1 MKIISAAIALFAFA
15 SFAHAQSS
23 NNGFEI
29 KTISTRPDFVS
40 GGDVLVQVTV
50 PATIASDKVAIAVNG
65 RDVAG
70 DFKLAPPLAP
80 SEARGLRRS
89 EGSTFVGLVKDLSE
103 GKSEI
108 EAGVKGQKISAT
120 LGLTNHPISGPVLG
134 GPHQS
139 PFICET
145 QSFGFGQPLDADC
158 RVATRVEY
166 FYRSN
171 AAPSGPSP
179 SAVQPG
185 ADVPQAQQQ
194 QPNPFKPYN
203 PSGPKP
209 ADIAM
214 TTTLDGKTVP
224 YIVRREMGTIN
235 RAVYAIAFLHE
246 PGTPLPTPWAQTGSG
261 WNGRLIYS
269 FGPGC
274 QAGYHQGRNLGGLAG
289 NRSFLE
295 ETQFGDYGI
304 AKGYALASS
313 SLNAFGTNCADVI
326 SVETMM
332 MVKEH
337 FIEEFGTPRWTIGS
351 GRSGGS
357 MQQHLIANNYPGLL
371 DGLIPTAAFADTIT
385 FMNHLF
391 DCELLDHAFKTSSI
405 AWTDEQKAAVS
416 GEANWQYCTRNGT
429 AYPLLRVNNCDRM
442 SIPAD
447 LVYDPTTN
455 PKGARCTYQDN
466 LVNVFGRDP
475 KTGFARR
482 PFDNVGIQYGLRA
495 FNERQ
500 ISFEQFVDLN
510 TRIGGHDID
519 GNVVAARTAADP
531 DALRIA
537 YQSGRVND
545 ASKGMAM
552 VPMIDVRP
560 YTEGT
565 GDVHDT
571 VNTHITR
578 ARLVAANGTSAN
590 QVLHT
595 YEPGTPIQ
603 RVQQAN
609 LDEIE
614 QWVASIANDRA
625 PAKTQLE
632 KVIRN
637 KPAGVSDACYTKDG
651 QKITDMRR
659 CAQMFPVYSNPRL
672 SAGLPMGATTLKC
685 ELKGVDRKDYTQPL
699 TDTQLASLK
708 AAFPGGVCDYGR
720 KGVSVRAPDT
730 WLSYG
735 DGASTTT
742 H

>member
-1 MKIISAAIALFAFA
+1 MKISAAIFLVLVSSVA
-15 SFAHAQSS
+15 SAQTAK
-23 NNGFEI
+23 NGFEI
-29 KTISTRPDFVS
+29 RTISTRPDLVS
-40 GGDVLVQVTV
+40 GGDVLIQIAV
-50 PATIASDKVAIAVNG
+50 PATLSAGRLAVIANG
-65 RDVAG
+65 RDVSGA
-70 DFKLAPPLAP
+70 FKLGSRPNTFL
-80 SEARGLRRS
+80 GLIADLPNRRS
-89 EGSTFVGLVKDLSE
+89 E
-103 GKSEI
+103 I
-108 EAGVKGQKISAT
+108 QAGVRDEKPSVS
-120 LGLTNHPISGPVLG
+120 LTIVSHPISGPVMG
-134 GPHQS
+134 GPHQT

-145 QSFGFGQPLDADC
+145 QAFGFGQPLDADC
-158 RVATRVEY
+158 SVSTRVEY

-171 AAPSGPSP
+171 AAPTGPSTA
-179 SAVQPG
+179 AVQPG

-203 PSGPKP
+203 PNGPRP
-209 ADIAM
+209 ADLAM
-214 TTTLDGKTVP
+214 TTTIDGKSVP

-246 PGTPLPTPWAQTGSG
+246 PGMPLPTPWNPAASA

-274 QAGYHQGRNLGGLAG
+274 QAGYHHGRNLGGLAG

-313 SLNAFGTNCADVI
+313 SLNSFGTNCGDVI

-337 FIEEFGTPRWTIGS
+337 FIEEFGAPRWTIGS

-357 MQQHLIANNYPGLL
+357 MQQHLIAENYPGLL

-391 DCELLDHAFKTSSI
+391 DCELLDHAFKTSSLT
-405 AWTDEQKAAVS
+405 WTDDQKAAVS
-416 GEANWQYCTRNGT
+416 GEANWQYCTKNGT
-429 AYPLLRVNNCDRM
+429 AYPLLRVSNCDRM
-442 SIPAD
+442 AIPAD
-447 LVYDPTTN
+447 QIYDPQKN

-466 LVNVFGRDP
+466 MVNVFGRDP

-482 PFDNVGIQYGLRA
+482 PFDNVGVQYGLKA
-495 FNERQ
+495 FNDGN
-500 ISFEQFVDLN
+500 ITFEQFLDVN
-510 TRIGGHDID
+510 TRAGGHDID
-519 GNVVAARTAADP
+519 GNVIATRTVADP
-531 DALRIA
+531 EALRIA
-537 YQSGRVND
+537 YQTGRVND

-603 RVQQAN
+603 RVQQTN
-609 LDEIE
+609 LDEME
-614 QWVASIANDRA
+614 EWVANIAKDTA
-625 PAKTQLE
+625 PSRTPLE
-632 KVIRN
+632 KVIRD
-637 KPAGVSDACYTKDG
+637 KPANLVDACYTKDG
-651 QKITDMRR
+651 QQITDTQR
-659 CAQMFPVYSNPRL
+659 CAQMFPVYLNPRL
-672 SAGLPMGATTLKC
+672 VAGQPLGASTLKC
-685 ELKGVDRKDYTQPL
+685 ELKPIDRKDYKQPL
-699 TDTQLASLK
+699 TDTQLSALK
-708 AAFPGGVCDYGR
+708 TVFPGGVCEYAK
-720 KGVSVRAPDT
+720 KGVAARASET

-735 DGASTTT
+735 DGAGAATN
-742 H
+742 

>member
-1 MKIISAAIALFAFA
+1 MKTTAAIALLISIA
-15 SFAHAQSS
+15 SSTSAQSAK
-23 NNGFEI
+23 NGFEI
-29 KTISTRPDFVS
+29 RTASTRADLIS

-50 PATIASDKVAIAVNG
+50 PATVAAEKLAVSVNG
-65 RDVAG
+65 RDVSG
-70 DFKLAPPLAP
+70 DFKLASHAN
-80 SEARGLRRS
+80 
-89 EGSTFVGLVKDLSE
+89 TFIGLVKDLPIGRSE
-103 GKSEI
+103 VA
-108 EAGVKGQKISAT
+108 AGAKGQKAAVT
-120 LGLTNHPISGPVLG
+120 LILTNHSIAGPVMG
-134 GPHQS
+134 GPHQT

-145 QSFGFGQPLDADC
+145 QAFGFGQPLDADC
-158 RVATRVEY
+158 SVATRVEY

-171 AAPSGPSP
+171 AAPSGPSNV
-179 SAVQPG
+179 AVQPG

-203 PSGPKP
+203 PNGPKP
-209 ADIAM
+209 ADLAM
-214 TTTLDGKTVP
+214 TTTLDGKAVP

-246 PGTPLPTPWAQTGSG
+246 PGTPLPTPWLQNNGA

-313 SLNAFGTNCADVI
+313 SLNSFGTNCADVI

-337 FIEEFGTPRWTIGS
+337 FVEQFGAPRWTIGS

-371 DGLIPTAAFADTIT
+371 DGLIPTAAFADTVT

-391 DCELLDHAFKTSSI
+391 DCELLDHAFTTSRLMWS
-405 AWTDEQKAAVS
+405 DEQKAAVG
-416 GEANWQYCTRNGT
+416 GEANWQYCAKNGT
-429 AYPLLRVNNCDRM
+429 AYPLLRVVNCDRM
-442 SIPAD
+442 AIPAD
-447 LVYDPTTN
+447 LLYDPQKN

-466 LVNVFGRDP
+466 MVNVFGRDA

-482 PFDNVGIQYGLRA
+482 PFDNVGIQYGLKA
-495 FNERQ
+495 FNDGK
-500 ISFEQFVDLN
+500 ITFEQFVDLN

-519 GNVVAARTAADP
+519 GNVVSTRTVADAE
-531 DALRIA
+531 ALRIA

-545 ASKGMAM
+545 TSKGMAT

-603 RVQQAN
+603 KVQADN
-609 LDEIE
+609 LAQME
-614 QWVASIANDRA
+614 QWVANIARDSA
-625 PAKTQLE
+625 PAKSQLE

-637 KPAGVSDACYTKDG
+637 RPAGVTDACYTKDG
-651 QKITDMRR
+651 QQITDMQR

-672 SAGLPMGATTLKC
+672 SAGQPLGATALKC
-685 ELKGVDRKDYTQPL
+685 ELKAIDKKDYARPL
-699 TDTQLASLK
+699 TDTQLSALK
-708 AAFPGGVCDYGR
+708 TAFPGGVCDYSR
-720 KGVSVRAPDT
+720 KGVSVRPPDT

-735 DGASTTT
+735 AGDSTRT

>member
-1 MKIISAAIALFAFA
+1 MPIAAW
-15 SFAHAQSS
+15 
-23 NNGFEI
+23 
-29 KTISTRPDFVS
+29 
-40 GGDVLVQVTV
+40 
-50 PATIASDKVAIAVNG
+50 
-65 RDVAG
+65 
-70 DFKLAPPLAP
+70 PP
-80 SEARGLRRS
+80 
-89 EGSTFVGLVKDLSE
+89 GS
-103 GKSEI
+103 
-108 EAGVKGQKISAT
+108 
-120 LGLTNHPISGPVLG
+120 
-134 GPHQS
+134 
-139 PFICET
+139 
-145 QSFGFGQPLDADC
+145 
-158 RVATRVEY
+158 RY

-171 AAPSGPSP
+171 AAPAGPSNV
-179 SAVQPG
+179 AVQPG

-203 PSGPKP
+203 ANAPKP
-209 ADIAM
+209 ADLAM

-246 PGTPLPTPWAQTGSG
+246 PGTPLPNAWAQATSA

-313 SLNAFGTNCADVI
+313 SLNSFGTTCADVI

-337 FIEEFGTPRWTIGS
+337 FIEEFGAPRWTIGS

-391 DCELLDHAFKTSSI
+391 DCELLDHAFKTSSLT
-405 AWTDEQKAAVS
+405 WTDEQKAAVA
-416 GEANWQYCTRNGT
+416 GEANWQYCAKNGT

-442 SIPAD
+442 AVPAD
-447 LVYDPTTN
+447 LVYDPKTN

-466 LVNVFGRDP
+466 MVNVFGRDP

-482 PFDNVGIQYGLRA
+482 PFDNVGIQYGLNA
-495 FNERQ
+495 WNDGK
-500 ISFEQFVDLN
+500 ITFEQFVDLN

-519 GNVVAARTAADP
+519 GNVVSARTVADP
-531 DALRIA
+531 EALRIA
-537 YQSGRVND
+537 YQTGRVND
-545 ASKGMAM
+545 TSKGMAM
-552 VPMIDVRP
+552 VPIIDVRP

-571 VNTHITR
+571 VNSHITR

-590 QVLHT
+590 QVLAHLRAGHADSACAAGQSRRDGAVGGQHR
-595 YEPGTPIQ
+595 EGH
-603 RVQQAN
+603 RAGEESAGESHSQQAGRRERCV
-609 LDEIE
+609 LHERRREDHRHAALRADVPGLLESAA
-614 QWVASIANDRA
+614 QRRVADGCRRA
-625 PAKTQLE
+625 E
-632 KVIRN
+632 
-637 KPAGVSDACYTKDG
+637 
-651 QKITDMRR
+651 MRAEER
-659 CAQMFPVYSNPRL
+659 RQE
-672 SAGLPMGATTLKC
+672 GLREA
-685 ELKGVDRKDYTQPL
+685 VDR
-699 TDTQLASLK
+699 
-708 AAFPGGVCDYGR
+708 
-720 KGVSVRAPDT
+720 
-730 WLSYG
+730 
-735 DGASTTT
+735 
-742 H
+742 

>member
-1 MKIISAAIALFAFA
+1 MRFISAAIVLLSFA

-23 NNGFEI
+23 KNGFEI
-29 KTISTRPDFVS
+29 RTISTRPDFVS

-50 PATIASDKVAIAVNG
+50 PATLAAGKLSVSAAG
-65 RDVAG
+65 RDVSGA
-70 DFKLAPPLAP
+70 FKLT
-80 SEARGLRRS
+80 
-89 EGSTFVGLVKDLSE
+89 GSPNTLVGLVTDLPA
-103 GKSEI
+103 GRSEI
-108 EAGVKGQKISAT
+108 EAGARGQKPAVMLAVTS
-120 LGLTNHPISGPVLG
+120 HPVSGPVMG

-145 QSFGFGQPLDADC
+145 QAFGFGQPLDADC
-158 RVATRVEY
+158 NVATRVEY

-171 AAPSGPSP
+171 AARPGPDNI
-179 SAVQPG
+179 AVQPG

-203 PSGPKP
+203 PNGPKP
-209 ADIAM
+209 ADLAM

-246 PGTPLPTPWAQTGSG
+246 PGTPLPTPWAQAASA

-295 ETQFGDYGI
+295 ETQFGDYGL

-337 FIEEFGTPRWTIGS
+337 FIEEFGAPRWTIGS

-391 DCELLDHAFKTSSI
+391 DCELLDHAFKTSSV
-405 AWTDEQKAAVS
+405 AWTDDQKAAVS

-447 LVYDPTTN
+447 LVYDPKTN

-482 PFDNVGIQYGLRA
+482 PFDNVGIQYGLKA
-495 FNERQ
+495 FNDGR
-500 ISFEQFVDLN
+500 ITFEQFVDLN

-519 GNVVAARTAADP
+519 GNVVAGRTVGDAE
-531 DALRIA
+531 ALRIA

-578 ARLVAANGTSAN
+578 ARLLAANGTSAN

-609 LDEIE
+609 LEEME
-614 QWVASIANDRA
+614 QWVANIAKDSS
-625 PAKTQLE
+625 PAKSQLE
-632 KVIRN
+632 RVIRN

-651 QKITDMRR
+651 QKITDMQR

-672 SAGLPMGATTLKC
+672 SAGLPMGSDALKC
-685 ELKGVDRKDYTQPL
+685 DLKAVDRKDYTQPL
-699 TDTQLASLK
+699 TDAQLASLK
-708 AAFPGGVCDYGR
+708 AAFPGGVCDYVR
-720 KGVSVRAPDT
+720 KGVSVRGPDT

-735 DGASTTT
+735 DGSAFSKSN
-742 H
+742 